1 MAKHA
6 GNGFY
11 DPLRERV
18 ASGSVDVTLI
28 ATEVVRINLSINALR
43 GDGLLCNRIE
53 LVLENGISPEDC
65 VRRALDAIFA
75 LERSL
80 LIGDGVFRR
89 ILILKRWSPAFVVL
103 DDPAVQDG

>member
-1 MAKHA
+1 M
-6 GNGFY
+6 
-11 DPLRERV
+11 
-18 ASGSVDVTLI
+18 TLI
-28 ATEVVRINLSINALR
+28 ATEAVRINLSINALR
-43 GDGLLCNRIE
+43 GDGLLRNRIE
-53 LVLENGISPEDC
+53 LVLENGMSPKDC
-65 VRRALDAIFA
+65 IRRALDAIFA